1 MGSGDLNTKKSWHVV
16 NLKNQRKVWESEQ
29 AALAERKKVNER
41 IEELRKERQEEEI
54 TRQLEAAGG
63 TKHVDRVDWMYQ
75 GPSADN
81 GGMVTE
87 EAEAFLLGKRRID
100 SLLRGTE
107 HKQLEKNAVPDRFA
121 TVGGAADTSSVI
133 GAAGGAGSLSTAA
146 SARDMAAKIR
156 EDPLLAIKRQE
167 QQSYAALANDPI
179 RRRQIMAAMG
189 LADGSEHDR
198 RKSGSGSGSNSRR
211 SHNSSGHHRSSHRS
225 HRNRDDNYHSD
236 DNDERRY
243 KRSRRDDSRDEE
255 RNRDRDYRRSGHD
268 SIDGSGQSSRR
279 DGRGRDR
286 ERGKDD
292 RRKEGG
298 DRDYNHENKR
308 QSKNTRSPDRS
319 RSRSPPRRDRDHDR
333 YRNRSKEGRRS
344 MGERDDRSGR
354 QGGNE
359 TADRNGHDRKFSAR
373 REPDRP
379 SFRNGSGN
387 SDKNGNNTEERARKL
402 AAMQANAADLAKERQ
417 SRLTDIEA
425 KESAEREA
433 DKKAREEDA
442 KLTGNG
448 VATSFGTNLRKK
460 AGGMDLSERLGR
472 SRQGLQRDE
481 D

>member
-121 TVGGAADTSSVI
+121 TVGGTADTSSVI

-189 LADGSEHDR
+189 LADGSENDR
-198 RKSGSGSGSNSRR
+198 RKSGSSSNSRR
-211 SHNSSGHHRSSHRS
+211 PHNSSGHHRNSHRS
-225 HRNRDDNYHSD
+225 HRNRDDNYRSD
-236 DNDERRY
+236 DNDEWRHKRR
-243 KRSRRDDSRDEE
+243 RRDDSRDEE
-255 RNRDRDYRRSGHD
+255 RKRDRDYRRSRHD
-268 SIDGSGQSSRR
+268 SPDGDGQSSRR
-279 DGRGRDR
+279 DDRGRDR

-292 RRKEGG
+292 RRREGG

-308 QSKNTRSPDRS
+308 RYKDTRSPDHS

-333 YRNRSKEGRRS
+333 YRNRSKEGRRPR
-344 MGERDDRSGR
+344 GERDDMSRR

-359 TADRNGHDRKFSAR
+359 WADRNGRDREFFDR

-379 SFRNGSGN
+379 AFRNGSGN
-387 SDKNGNNTEERARKL
+387 NNKNGNSTEERARKL
-402 AAMQANAADLAKERQ
+402 AAMQANAAELAKERQ

-433 DKKAREEDA
+433 DKRAREEDA

-448 VATSFGTNLRKK
+448 MATSFGTNLRKK
-460 AGGMDLSERLGR
+460 AGDMDLSERLGR
-472 SRQGLQRDE
+472 SRQGLVRDE